1 MRATGIKLDQRIIE
15 PLCLRDL
22 YYREHLYP
30 SSVTSARTGRLL
42 LRRAGPGLS
51 GLVGRDVS
59 RDTVSWGRGAGGMIG
74 TTNDLTRWARAL
86 YTGRL
91 LPPQQQ
97 AELTSL
103 VSTATGQPIDQ
114 TSPHRSRAG
123 SAWASPS

>member
-1 MRATGIKLDQRIIE
+1 MPPGEKWEYNNTNYILAEMIIERVTGESYRDQLDQRIIE

-30 SSVTSARTGRLL
+30 SSVTARQP
-42 LRRAGPGLS
+42 AGYFFDAREPGLS
-51 GLVGRDVS
+51 GLVERDVS

-91 LPPQQQ
+91 LPP
-97 AELTSL
+97 S
-103 VSTATGQPIDQ
+103 
-114 TSPHRSRAG
+114 SR
-123 SAWASPS
+123 PS